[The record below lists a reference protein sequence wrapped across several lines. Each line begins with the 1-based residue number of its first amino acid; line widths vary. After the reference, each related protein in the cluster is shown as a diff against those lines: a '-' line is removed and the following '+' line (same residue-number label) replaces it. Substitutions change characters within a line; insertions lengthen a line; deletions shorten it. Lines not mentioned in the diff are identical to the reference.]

1 MTSPDRREEARVQ
14 IEHLSTRPNSILRAL
29 DRVASRFI
37 DDNAYP
43 DPDDKLRAKVFV
55 ISHFLSPN
63 LALAIAAML
72 YFGAG
77 VASSSLYWLAL
88 SFALLF
94 VYPFVVKRGNS
105 YRIASDPS
113 LVQFSLLVYSALY
126 YFNGIQSFII
136 PWIASIPVVG
146 MLFLGVRGA
155 ILTCPPC
162 DDRPLDH
169 ALYSHVGP

>member
-1 MTSPDRREEARVQ
+1 MTSPDRWEEVRVQ

-29 DRVASRFI
+29 DQVASRFI

-77 VASSSLYWLAL
+77 VASSSLYWLVL
-88 SFALLF
+88 GFALFF
-94 VYPFVVKRGNS
+94 VYPFIVKRKFLT
-105 YRIASDPS
+105 ASPA
-113 LVQFSLLVYSALY
+113 SLLWCNFRCS
-126 YFNGIQSFII
+126 
-136 PWIASIPVVG
+136 SIPHSIISTASNRSS
-146 MLFLGVRGA
+146 FLGSLQFRWRACCRRARGD
-155 ILTCPPC
+155 LNLPPC

-169 ALYSHVGP
+169 ALYSHIGP

>member
-14 IEHLSTRPNSILRAL
+14 IEHLSTRPNSILRTL

-63 LALAIAAML
+63 LAFAIAAML

-77 VASSSLYWLAL
+77 VASSSLFWLVL
-88 SFALLF
+88 GFALFF
-94 VYPFVVKRGNS
+94 VYPF
-105 YRIASDPS
+105 
-113 LVQFSLLVYSALY
+113 
-126 YFNGIQSFII
+126 
-136 PWIASIPVVG
+136 
-146 MLFLGVRGA
+146 GV
-155 ILTCPPC
+155 
-162 DDRPLDH
+162 
-169 ALYSHVGP
+169 